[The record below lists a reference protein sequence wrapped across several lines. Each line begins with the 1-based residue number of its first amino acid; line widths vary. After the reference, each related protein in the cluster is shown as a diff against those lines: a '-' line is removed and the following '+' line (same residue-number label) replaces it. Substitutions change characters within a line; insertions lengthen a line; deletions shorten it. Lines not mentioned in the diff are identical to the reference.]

1 VTATNR
7 QTKKPWTMLFAVA
20 LLDVLVLFA
29 VGYFVASIVAPYTP
43 YKDILPDDRS
53 PVMPMV
59 LFCYAD
65 VQARQGRRRIRWIL
79 PGLVLLA
86 WSGLTV
92 RPGNFYGV
100 SLPLIVS
107 ASLLVNLP
115 PSAKWLGEWIPGA
128 NLFGEDE

>member
-1 VTATNR
+1 MTATNR

-43 YKDILPDDRS
+43 YKDILPDEDP

-65 VQARQGRRRIRWIL
+65 VQARQGRRR
-79 PGLVLLA
+79 
-86 WSGLTV
+86 SG
-92 RPGNFYGV
+92 
-100 SLPLIVS
+100 
-107 ASLLVNLP
+107 
-115 PSAKWLGEWIPGA
+115 
-128 NLFGEDE
+128 